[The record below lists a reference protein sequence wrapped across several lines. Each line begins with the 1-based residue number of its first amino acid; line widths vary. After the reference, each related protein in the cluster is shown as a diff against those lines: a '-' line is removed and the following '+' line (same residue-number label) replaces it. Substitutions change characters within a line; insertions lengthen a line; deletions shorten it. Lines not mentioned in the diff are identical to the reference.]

1 MKLYKIIQ
9 KNGNPK
15 KVYPKHIA
23 MNLMRDMKKGECFYY
38 DVTHQRASDWCQMF
52 MRKEFYKQH
61 KDERN
66 QYYRKLKEF
75 KRVKVDSKTGYIKK
89 IKEIP
94 IYTDEKRVYNFI
106 RTRKTK
112 LNTLCLL
119 PRTQTMLRRAGFEYL
134 EEIEGIGVRTLAEYI
149 YKYNFGGWANPNN
162 LEKTILDLKKMGRNL
177 PKKPKNKLEDEKV
190 GILIQDINAQA

>member
-1 MKLYKIIQ
+1 
-9 KNGNPK
+9 
-15 KVYPKHIA
+15 
-23 MNLMRDMKKGECFYY
+23 
-38 DVTHQRASDWCQMF
+38 MF

-61 KDERN
+61 KDESN

-112 LNTLCLL
+112 LNTLGLL
-119 PRTQTMLRRAGFEYL
+119 PRTEIMLRRAGFEYL
-134 EEIEGIGVRTLAEYI
+134 EEIEDIGVRTLAEYI

-162 LEKTILDLKKMGRNL
+162 VEKTILDLKKMGRSL
-177 PKKPKNKLEDEKV
+177 QKKPKKKLEDEKV